1 MFAQKLGLDG
11 IENQRAHRV
20 KRNNRD
26 SNTNSPLT
34 IVLKLFSIYGTTKI
48 FQMSKEQT
56 TYL

>member
-26 SNTNSPLT
+26 SNI
-34 IVLKLFSIYGTTKI
+34 IVL
-48 FQMSKEQT
+48 
-56 TYL
+56 

>member
-11 IENQRAHRV
+11 IQNERAHRV

-34 IVLKLFSIYGTTKI
+34 IVLKLFSI
-48 FQMSKEQT
+48 
-56 TYL
+56 